1 MIRLVIADDHPVVRA
16 GLGALLD
23 HEDGLTVVGEASM
36 PDEAVALAESE
47 NPDVVLMD
55 LQFGPAAG
63 GTGAGTGA
71 GASGRTVA
79 TGADAT
85 RRIRALDAP
94 PYVLVLTNYDTD
106 GDILGAV
113 EAGASGYLLKDAP
126 PRELIAAV
134 RAAASGESALAPAI
148 AGRLLNRMRAPQIS
162 LSRREIEVLD
172 QVAAGRSNSEI
183 AAALVVSETTV
194 KSHLV
199 HIFSKLD
206 VSSRTA
212 AVSVARQLGILR

>member
-16 GLGALLD
+16 GLRALLD
-23 HEDGLTVVGEASM
+23 HEDGITVVGEAST
-36 PDEAVALAESE
+36 PDEAVELAERE
-47 NPDVVLMD
+47 NPDLVLMD
-55 LQFGPAAG
+55 LQFGAD
-63 GTGAGTGA
+63 
-71 GASGRTVA
+71 A
-79 TGADAT
+79 TGAEAT
-85 RRIRALDAP
+85 RRIRELEAP

-106 GDILGAV
+106 GDILSAV
-113 EAGASGYLLKDAP
+113 EAGASGYLLKDTP
-126 PRELIAAV
+126 PPELIAAV

-148 AGRLLNRMRAPQIS
+148 AGRLLNRMRAPQVS

-172 QVAAGRSNSEI
+172 LVAAGRSNNEI